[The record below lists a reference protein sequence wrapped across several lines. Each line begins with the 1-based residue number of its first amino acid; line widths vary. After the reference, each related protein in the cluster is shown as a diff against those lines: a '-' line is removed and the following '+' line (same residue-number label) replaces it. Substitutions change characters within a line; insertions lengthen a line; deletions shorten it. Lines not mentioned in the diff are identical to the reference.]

1 MIAYGY
7 AYEYGEEP
15 DYEAA
20 YEAIDKS
27 IALHGGPNALDKSE
41 IAAMEGD
48 YQKAF
53 TNQLKAVTVILHLL
67 IKQNWLLIGDQLM
80 G

>member
-7 AYEYGEEP
+7 AYGEYGEEP

-27 IALHGGPNALDKSE
+27 IALHGGPNALDSKSE

-53 TNQLKAVTVILHLL
+53 TNQLKAVDYAFFASPYQTKLVTY
-67 IKQNWLLIGDQLM
+67 
-80 G
+80 